1 MNWIKD
7 YDKRINLDR
16 IVYFE
21 RFDFKRRN
29 DDTSEVKSIF
39 SIKFFYHSQGSVNLE
54 FSSHEERE
62 VFLEKLDQTLFN
74 QML

>member
-7 YDKRINLDR
+7 NDKRINLDN

-21 RFDFKRRN
+21 RFDFKKRYEDR
-29 DDTSEVKSIF
+29 DEAKSIF
-39 SIKFFYHSQGSVNLE
+39 SIKFVYHSQGSVNLE

-62 VFLEKLDQTLFN
+62 AFLEKLDQSLFN